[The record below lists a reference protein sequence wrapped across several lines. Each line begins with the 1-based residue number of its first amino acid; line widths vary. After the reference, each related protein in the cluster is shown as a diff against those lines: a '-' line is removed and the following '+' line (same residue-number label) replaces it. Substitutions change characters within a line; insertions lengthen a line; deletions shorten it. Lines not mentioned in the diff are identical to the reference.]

1 VIGPTFIGLVR
12 STRAAIGKAGLCIHS
27 LFKLPNP
34 PMRSRLLVLLAP
46 LVFNLPLRSEELPPD
61 GRVVYHGIFDIER
74 NPDLIASHAGKGLPS
89 FRFVEEPKRTGSA
102 SMELDINLP
111 DRKAR
116 GRWLF
121 PIPHVRFRD
130 ISFWIQTDRLS
141 GAKLELTPTLLGSD
155 QQVFQFKPVIVGGG
169 SGWRRVLLRIP
180 EDVAAL
186 QNDPKFGTIRDVPD
200 ASLDARAYLIFNFGI
215 RLAKESPAASW
226 NGPLYLDQLEFLQR
240 KP

>member
-1 VIGPTFIGLVR
+1 M
-12 STRAAIGKAGLCIHS
+12 
-27 LFKLPNP
+27 N
-34 PMRSRLLVLLAP
+34 SRLLVLMAAL
-46 LVFNLPLRSEELPPD
+46 FFSLPFRSEELQPS

-89 FRFVEEPKRTGSA
+89 FRFVTEPKRTGTA
-102 SMELDINLP
+102 SLELDIDLP
-111 DRKAR
+111 DRKAF

-130 ISFWIQTDRLS
+130 ISFWIQADRLN

-155 QQVFQFKPVIVGGG
+155 QQVFQFKPVIVGGE
-169 SGWRRVLLRIP
+169 SGWQRVLLRIP
-180 EDVAAL
+180 EDVATL
-186 QNDPKFGTIRDVPD
+186 QNDQKFGKISDVPE

-215 RLAKESPAASW
+215 RIAKDSPADSW
-226 NGPLYLDQLEFLQR
+226 SGPLYLDQLELLQR